1 MNSFSSVFIVL
12 CGGKE
17 NIQSK
22 SIILDLFHEGYTTEM
37 ERIYEPSRVGKYT
50 LLFGC
55 YAVDENCSSAIFI
68 KNSKHLKPKI
78 GQTFVAYFFDPITD
92 FGINL
97 RKDRKTICA
106 RHDICAKFPVYS

>member
-1 MNSFSSVFIVL
+1 MRDVQQ
-12 CGGKE
+12 KWR
-17 NIQSK
+17 
-22 SIILDLFHEGYTTEM
+22 D
-37 ERIYEPSRVGKYT
+37 EPSWVGKYT

-68 KNSKHLKPKI
+68 ENRTHFKPEV

-97 RKDRKTICA
+97 RRDRKIICA
-106 RHDICAKFPVYS
+106 CHDICAKFPVYS

>member
-1 MNSFSSVFIVL
+1 MCCVVEKRTFKAKVL
-12 CGGKE
+12 FWIHFMRDVQQKWR
-17 NIQSK
+17 
-22 SIILDLFHEGYTTEM
+22 D
-37 ERIYEPSRVGKYT
+37 EPSRVGKYT

-68 KNSKHLKPKI
+68 KNRTHFKPEV

-97 RKDRKTICA
+97 RRDRKIICA
-106 RHDICAKFPVYS
+106 CHDICAKFPVYS